1 MCAATVVSGEDTLVR
16 PWPGGTVARP
26 DSWSAEDEAAYAA
39 FYVLTFP
46 RVLPT
51 VYLILRDR
59 AAAEDVT
66 QDAFVQLYV
75 HWRKVSRYEAPESWV
90 RRVAIRL
97 ARRLAQRER
106 MREVLSRR
114 AHQVPHEVAAADPD
128 LERAIAR
135 LTPGQR
141 AVVALFYFEDMSV
154 VEVAS
159 TLQCSQSAV
168 KVSLH
173 RARHA
178 LALLLDGDG
187 ESRG

>member
-1 MCAATVVSGEDTLVR
+1 MRAATVVSGEDTLVR
-16 PWPGGTVARP
+16 PWPGGAVPRP
-26 DSWSAEDEAAYAA
+26 DASSSEDEAAYAA
-39 FYVLTFP
+39 FYRLTFP
-46 RVLPT
+46 RILPT

-75 HWRKVSRYEAPESWV
+75 HWRKVSQYEMPEAWV

-106 MREVLSRR
+106 LREVLTRR
-114 AHQVPHEVAAADPD
+114 APQVPQEVVAADPD

-135 LTPGQR
+135 LSPGQR

-154 VEVAS
+154 GEVAT

-178 LALLLDGDG
+178 LAKLLDWGWDG
-187 ESRG
+187 GG

>member
-1 MCAATVVSGEDTLVR
+1 MSAAAVASGEDAVVR
-16 PWPGGTVARP
+16 PWPVGAVARP
-26 DSWSAEDEAAYAA
+26 DAWGAEDEAAYAA

-46 RVLPT
+46 RVFPT
-51 VYLILRDR
+51 VHLILRDW

-75 HWRKVSRYEAPESWV
+75 HWRKVSEYESPEAWV

-97 ARRLAQRER
+97 ARRLAHRDR
-106 MREVLSRR
+106 LREVLSRR
-114 AHQVPHEVAAADPD
+114 APQVQHEVVAADPD
-128 LERAIAR
+128 LRRAIAH

-154 VEVAS
+154 SEVAT
-159 TLQCSQSAV
+159 TLQCSQSSV
-168 KVSLH
+168 KVALH

-178 LALLLDGDG
+178 LARLLEGGWEVLD
-187 ESRG
+187 

>member
-1 MCAATVVSGEDTLVR
+1 
-16 PWPGGTVARP
+16 VARP
-26 DSWSAEDEAAYAA
+26 DAWSAQDEAAYAA
-39 FYVLTFP
+39 FYLLTFP

-59 AAAEDVT
+59 AAAEDIT

-75 HWRKVSRYEAPESWV
+75 HWRKVSQYEAPEAWV

-106 MREVLSRR
+106 LREVLSRR
-114 AHQVPHEVAAADPD
+114 APQVAHEVAPADPD

-154 VEVAS
+154 GEVAA
-159 TLQCSQSAV
+159 TLECSQSAV

-178 LALLLDGDG
+178 LAKLLDWGWEG
-187 ESRG
+187 GA